1 MADKKSKNNKK
12 SAAKAKPLATAKKT
26 TAQKTPAKKPAK
38 TVAKSKTAK
47 RTEPKPSAKVMKE
60 LEQLAKKHGV
70 QANVPTKSAP
80 KGSARKSAEAIIA
93 PPKNGKVKEV
103 TVKYKFE

>member
-12 SAAKAKPLATAKKT
+12 SSAKAKPQVTEKKT

-38 TVAKSKTAK
+38 TVAKPKTAK

-60 LEQLAKKHGV
+60 LEQLAKKHG
-70 QANVPTKSAP
+70 ANAPVKPAP
-80 KGSARKSAEAIIA
+80 KVNARKSAEAIIA